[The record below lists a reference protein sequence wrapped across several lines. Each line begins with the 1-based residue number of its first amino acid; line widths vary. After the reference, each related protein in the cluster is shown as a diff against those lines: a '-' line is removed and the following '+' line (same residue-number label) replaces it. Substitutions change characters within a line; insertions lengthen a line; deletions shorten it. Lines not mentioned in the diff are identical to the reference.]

1 MSASPR
7 PDQSIILS
15 YQECKFCSSPNGF
28 VFYDSHGYCYTCNEV
43 WFGED
48 YDQALEDMNEMHW
61 TFRDDKTRVADP
73 DHYFGFVYLIT
84 NKKNQRKYVGCKQYW
99 QMRHRKRYKPSN
111 WKVYTSSS
119 KELCADIEKIGKR
132 NFKFE
137 IIQEYTTKRGLH
149 YYEQYYQMKYHVLT
163 AVLEGTDQK
172 EYYNKNVGG
181 VRFYVPLEKY
191 EDPEYKKKISVFA
204 KAQWADPEY
213 KKKMSASVKAQWA
226 DPENRKKHS
235 ATVKA
240 RWADPNSAF
249 NSPEFRKKQSED
261 AKAQWA
267 DPEHRKKQ
275 KKTRDDPEY
284 KKKWSVARSKGPY
297 RITFD
302 TGREI
307 IIDNMTKW
315 SKENGYNRG
324 NLSDILNKTTA
335 RTKHKDIV
343 KVERIGEN
351 PSDMGE

>member
-1 MSASPR
+1 MSAAPR
-7 PDQSIILS
+7 PDQSIIRS
-15 YQECKFCSSPNGF
+15 YQECKFCSSHNGF
-28 VFYDSHGYCYTCNEV
+28 VFYDSHGYCYTCNEI

-61 TFRDDKTRVADP
+61 TFRDDKTRVSDP
-73 DHYFGFVYLIT
+73 EEYFGFVYLIT

-181 VRFYVPLEKY
+181 IRFYCPVEVY
-191 EDPEYKKKISVFA
+191 EDPEYIKKRSEA
-204 KAQWADPEY
+204 NKA
-213 KKKMSASVKAQWA
+213 M
-226 DPENRKKHS
+226 
-235 ATVKA
+235 
-240 RWADPNSAF
+240 
-249 NSPEFRKKQSED
+249 
-261 AKAQWA
+261 WA
-267 DPEHRKKQ
+267 DPEHRKKMS
-275 KKTRDDPEY
+275 KFSLDRWADPEY
-284 KKKWSVARSKGPY
+284 KENQSKRMKKQWKDPEFKKKRMKYLETGEKGGPY

-302 TGREI
+302 TGESI
-307 IIDNMTKW
+307 IVPNNISKW
-315 SKENGYNRG
+315 AKSNGYNQGCVSELLIGKPKFDKRYG
-324 NLSDILNKTTA
+324 KAYKAT
-335 RTKHKDIV
+335 RHKDIV
-343 KVERIGEN
+343 KVERLGEN

>member
-1 MSASPR
+1 
-7 PDQSIILS
+7 
-15 YQECKFCSSPNGF
+15 
-28 VFYDSHGYCYTCNEV
+28 
-43 WFGED
+43 
-48 YDQALEDMNEMHW
+48 MNEMHW

-181 VRFYVPLEKY
+181 IRFYCPVETY
-191 EDPEYKKKISVFA
+191 EDPARGRAIS
-204 KAQWADPEY
+204 
-213 KKKMSASVKAQWA
+213 SS
-226 DPENRKKHS
+226 N
-235 ATVKA
+235 
-240 RWADPNSAF
+240 
-249 NSPEFRKKQSED
+249 
-261 AKAQWA
+261 
-267 DPEHRKKQ
+267 
-275 KKTRDDPEY
+275 
-284 KKKWSVARSKGPY
+284 SKGPY

-302 TGREI
+302 TGKEI
-307 IIDNMTKW
+307 IIDSLNGWAK
-315 SKENGYNRG
+315 SNGYSQG
-324 NLSDILNKTTA
+324 NLSHMSRGKPEFHKLHGKDYKFK

>member
-1 MSASPR
+1 MSAAPR

-61 TFRDDKTRVADP
+61 TFRDDKTRVPDP

-84 NKKNQRKYVGCKQYW
+84 NKKNHRKYVGCKQYW

-137 IIQEYTTKRGLH
+137 IIQEYETKRGLH

-181 VRFYVPLEKY
+181 VRFYVPLETY
-191 EDPEYKKKISVFA
+191 EDPAHGRAISA
-204 KAQWADPEY
+204 A
-213 KKKMSASVKAQWA
+213 M
-226 DPENRKKHS
+226 
-235 ATVKA
+235 
-240 RWADPNSAF
+240 
-249 NSPEFRKKQSED
+249 
-261 AKAQWA
+261 
-267 DPEHRKKQ
+267 
-275 KKTRDDPEY
+275 
-284 KKKWSVARSKGPY
+284 SKGPY

-307 IIDNMTKW
+307 IIDNLKGW
-315 SKENGYNRG
+315 AKENNYHDQ
-324 NLSDILNKTTA
+324 LLYHILNKTK
-335 RTKHKDIV
+335 TKRNKKDKKAYLRKRHKDIIG
-343 KVERIGEN
+343 VERVTN
-351 PSDMGE
+351 DMGE

>member
-1 MSASPR
+1 MSAAPR
-7 PDQSIILS
+7 PDQSIIRS
-15 YQECKFCSSPNGF
+15 YQECKFCSSHNGF
-28 VFYDSHGYCYTCNEV
+28 VFYDSHGYCYTCNEI

-61 TFRDDKTRVADP
+61 TFRDDKTRVSDP
-73 DHYFGFVYLIT
+73 EEYFGFVYLIT

-149 YYEQYYQMKYHVLT
+149 YYEQYYQMKHHVLT

-181 VRFYVPLEKY
+181 IRFYCPVEVY
-191 EDPEYKKKISVFA
+191 EDPEYIKKRSEA
-204 KAQWADPEY
+204 NKA
-213 KKKMSASVKAQWA
+213 M
-226 DPENRKKHS
+226 
-235 ATVKA
+235 
-240 RWADPNSAF
+240 
-249 NSPEFRKKQSED
+249 
-261 AKAQWA
+261 WA
-267 DPEHRKKQ
+267 DPEHRKKMS
-275 KKTRDDPEY
+275 KFSLDRWADPEY
-284 KKKWSVARSKGPY
+284 KENQSKRMKKQWKDPEFKKKRMKYLETGEKGGPY

-302 TGREI
+302 TGESI
-307 IIDNMTKW
+307 IVPSNISKW
-315 SKENGYNRG
+315 AKSNGYNQGCVSELLIGKPKFDKRYG
-324 NLSDILNKTTA
+324 KAYKAT
-335 RTKHKDIV
+335 RHKDIV

-351 PSDMGE
+351 LSDMGE

>member
-1 MSASPR
+1 MSAAPR
-7 PDQSIILS
+7 PDQSIIRS
-15 YQECKFCSSPNGF
+15 YQECKFCSSHNGF
-28 VFYDSHGYCYTCNEV
+28 VFYDSHGYCYTCNEI

-61 TFRDDKTRVADP
+61 TFRDDKTRVSDP
-73 DHYFGFVYLIT
+73 EEYFGFVYLIT

-137 IIQEYTTKRGLH
+137 IIQEYETKRGLH

-181 VRFYVPLEKY
+181 IRFYCPVETY
-191 EDPEYKKKISVFA
+191 EDPEWIKKRSVA
-204 KAQWADPEY
+204 AKAQWDDPERRKKQSAATKAQWAD
-213 KKKMSASVKAQWA
+213 
-226 DPENRKKHS
+226 
-235 ATVKA
+235 
-240 RWADPNSAF
+240 
-249 NSPEFRKKQSED
+249 PEFRKKQSED

-275 KKTRDDPEY
+275 QKTRDDPEY
-284 KKKWSVARSKGPY
+284 KKKMSVARSRGPY

-307 IIDNMTKW
+307 TIDNMTKW
-315 SKENGYNRG
+315 SKENGYNQG
-324 NLSDILNKTTA
+324 NLSDVLNKTTA

-343 KVERIGEN
+343 KVERLNGEVKKN
-351 PSDMGE
+351 KRKSQ

>member
-1 MSASPR
+1 MSAAPR

-137 IIQEYTTKRGLH
+137 IIQEYETKRGLH

-163 AVLEGTDQK
+163 AVLEGTDQR

-181 VRFYVPLEKY
+181 VRFYVPLETY
-191 EDPEYKKKISVFA
+191 EDPEYKKKMSVSA
-204 KAQWADPEY
+204 KAQW
-213 KKKMSASVKAQWA
+213 SVRVKNLRAWA
-226 DPENRKKHS
+226 DRKGYGY
-235 ATVKA
+235 
-240 RWADPNSAF
+240 
-249 NSPEFRKKQSED
+249 Q
-261 AKAQWA
+261 QL
-267 DPEHRKKQ
+267 
-275 KKTRDDPEY
+275 Y
-284 KKKWSVARSKGPY
+284 KIANNYTDK
-297 RITFD
+297 D
-302 TGREI
+302 
-307 IIDNMTKW
+307 
-315 SKENGYNRG
+315 GYKRH
-324 NLSDILNKTTA
+324 
-335 RTKHKDIV
+335 KHKDIIG
-343 KVERIGEN
+343 VERVAN
-351 PSDMGE
+351 DMGE

>member
-1 MSASPR
+1 MSAAPR

-84 NKKNQRKYVGCKQYW
+84 NKKNHRKYVGCKQYW

-137 IIQEYTTKRGLH
+137 IIQEYETKRGLH

-181 VRFYVPLEKY
+181 VRFYVPLETY
-191 EDPEYKKKISVFA
+191 EDPAHGRAISA
-204 KAQWADPEY
+204 A
-213 KKKMSASVKAQWA
+213 M
-226 DPENRKKHS
+226 
-235 ATVKA
+235 
-240 RWADPNSAF
+240 
-249 NSPEFRKKQSED
+249 
-261 AKAQWA
+261 
-267 DPEHRKKQ
+267 
-275 KKTRDDPEY
+275 
-284 KKKWSVARSKGPY
+284 SKGPY

-307 IIDNMTKW
+307 IIDNLKGW
-315 SKENGYNRG
+315 AKENNYYDQ
-324 NLSDILNKTTA
+324 LLYHILNKTK
-335 RTKHKDIV
+335 TKRNKKDKKAYLRKRHKDIIG
-343 KVERIGEN
+343 VERVTN
-351 PSDMGE
+351 DMGE